1 MPQQEFIFSVNTLAG
16 CKFSVLRELQARFQ
30 VEKKYLKKY
39 RSSTFL
45 CMLTTFLSHFDELR
59 YRFLAT
65 NLKIKKDPIY
75 ILGHWRSGTTL
86 LHNLLC
92 CHENVAYPTTYQTV
106 FPNNLFF
113 MKGLMKAI
121 MQHYLPR
128 ERLVDRVEMHVDNPQ
143 EEGFALGNEAGFSF
157 YYWYYFPADHRQITE
172 EYLSLSAADQKR
184 TESFKNGYVRF
195 IKRCLLNTGG
205 EQYIAKNP
213 PNMARIP
220 FLLDLFPQSRFIYIE
235 RNPYEVLMSTFRF
248 HRSYLKT
255 LQLQDMDDESLWEFI
270 FTTYELLYRKFR
282 ESRHLIPP
290 ENLVEIR
297 YEQLVAD
304 PGSVYKDLH
313 NGIISDLK
321 TDTEKLVLLLKSSRE
336 HSANIYRFSR
346 KYLDR
351 VNEALGPL
359 IQKQGYELI

>member
-1 MPQQEFIFSVNTLAG
+1 MANQEFIFSVNTLAG
-16 CKFSVLRELQARFQ
+16 CKFTVLRELLSKFE
-30 VEKKYLKKY
+30 VEEKYLQKL
-39 RSSTFL
+39 RSSTSL
-45 CMLTTFLSHFDELR
+45 SILTTFLSYFDELR
-59 YRFLAT
+59 YRFLARKLT
-65 NLKIKKDPIY
+65 INKDPIY

-157 YYWYYFPADHRQITE
+157 YYWYYFPSDHRQITQ
-172 EYLSLSAADQKR
+172 EYLNLSAADPKKIQR
-184 TESFKNGYVRF
+184 FKTGYERF
-195 IKRCLLNTGG
+195 IKRCILNIGG

-248 HRSYLKT
+248 HKGFLRT
-255 LQLQDMDDESLWEFI
+255 LQLQDIDDASLWEFI
-270 FTTYELLYRKFR
+270 CSTYDLLYRKYQD
-282 ESRHLIPP
+282 SRHLIQAA
-290 ENLVEIR
+290 NLVEIS

-304 PGSVYKDLH
+304 PASMYEYLH
-313 NGIISDLK
+313 KGIIPDLK
-321 TDTEKLVLLLKSSRE
+321 TDPGKLGSLLQSSKE
-336 HSANIYRFSR
+336 HSANTYDFSR
-346 KYLDR
+346 EYLDR
-351 VNEALGPL
+351 VNERLGPV
-359 IQKQGYELI
+359 IREQGYELL